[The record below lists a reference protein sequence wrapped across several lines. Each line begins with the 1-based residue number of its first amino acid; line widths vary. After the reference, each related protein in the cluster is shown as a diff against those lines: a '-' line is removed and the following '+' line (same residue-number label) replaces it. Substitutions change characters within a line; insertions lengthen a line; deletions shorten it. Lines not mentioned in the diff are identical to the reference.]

1 PSTLAMASPAR
12 LFLSVLLIG
21 LLFFALDASARFRVR
36 CPTCFTEITENG
48 VTKPGPCAHCKRN
61 PTWSGDT
68 EVCGDCKEP
77 LKWGKWS
84 HCGLLC
90 GTGGT
95 FDFNDPF
102 SGTCNCKIRSS

>member
-1 PSTLAMASPAR
+1 MASPAR
-12 LFLSVLLIG
+12 LFLSILLIG
-21 LLFFALDASARFRVR
+21 LLFSTLDSARVR

-48 VTKPGPCAHCKRN
+48 VTKPGPCAYCKSN
-61 PTWSGDT
+61 PKWSGDT

-90 GTGGT
+90 RGGIGM
-95 FDFNDPF
+95 NDPF
-102 SGTCNCKIRSS
+102 GRCNCSIRSS